1 MYEKNEILRTISAIN
16 LTLIAMI
23 VIYVFT
29 NWALQV
35 RDSKRFKITFTKN
48 KK

>member
-1 MYEKNEILRTISAIN
+1 MQQKIEILRTISAIN
-16 LTLIAMI
+16 LTLVAMI

-29 NWALQV
+29 NWVLQV
-35 RDSKRFKITFTKN
+35 GDSKRFKITFTKN